1 MRRALIIIL
10 IFILILSSYSIKAQL
25 ADSPWPTFRKDT
37 MHSGVSEYDTSHVDG
52 TVKWI
57 FETGDAIESSPVID
71 SNGTIYVG
79 SHDGYLYAI
88 NPDGT
93 EKWRFDAGPPI
104 YDVRWNVNKSIMAT
118 PAIASDGTIYIYS
131 SANYL
136 FAVNPDGTEKW
147 RFYVKWGNDFWSSPV
162 IDLDGT
168 IYVGSARS
176 QEDSDYDGGL
186 VAVNPDGT
194 QKWLFLDDS
203 GVTSTAAIG
212 PDGTIYFGG
221 NVGNPSGP
229 GNIGKVYA
237 LNPDGSQIWEF
248 TTETWMESS
257 PVIASDGTIYTGS
270 GTEARMY
277 ALNPGGTEKWRFQAE
292 EGLSSVPGIG
302 ADGTIYVGAWD
313 TYFIALNP
321 DGTEKW
327 RYKTPEAFEGIIS
340 SPAIGA
346 DGTIYVG
353 SNSGF
358 FYAFNP
364 NGTVKW
370 SYTTEGAGIC
380 SSPAIG
386 ADGTIYF
393 GAWDKKLY
401 VFGGAEVFIDS
412 DGNETD
418 DIGADDGQNTNN
430 NDSENK
436 DNTNIDSNDETPGF
450 ELMVILLAISLILY
464 FKKKKFY

>member
-1 MRRALIIIL
+1 MMRRALIIIL

-52 TVKWI
+52 TVKWS

-104 YDVRWNVNKSIMAT
+104 YDVRWNVNKSIMAA
-118 PAIASDGTIYIYS
+118 PAIAADGTIYIYS
-131 SANYL
+131 SASYL

-176 QEDSDYDGGL
+176 QEDSNYDGGL

-257 PVIASDGTIYTGS
+257 PIIASDGTIYTGS

-277 ALNPGGTEKWRFQAE
+277 ALNPDGTEKWRFQAE
-292 EGLSSVPGIG
+292 EGLSSVPG
-302 ADGTIYVGAWD
+302 
-313 TYFIALNP
+313 
-321 DGTEKW
+321 
-327 RYKTPEAFEGIIS
+327 
-340 SPAIGA
+340 IGA

-370 SYTTEGAGIC
+370 SYSTEGAGIC

-401 VFGGAEVFIDS
+401 AFGGSEVVVDS

-450 ELMVILLAISLILY
+450 EIMVILLAISLILY
-464 FKKKKFY
+464 FKKKKFC